1 MGRGEEQRQTTRK
14 LVKIKIDGTDGN
26 LWEQVT
32 KLRAE
37 VEGEGIGQVAMHQLR
52 CVDAKKMTKLVQ
64 VAFRS
69 STVKVNIHV
78 PIDSRQEKKPQRKEM
93 KTYAL
98 VVEKKG
104 MQFRD
109 ILDKVKT
116 VIKSDPS
123 KEAVQTIRSTRDGK
137 LLITMEK
144 NSEKMGRLEE
154 ALKRVD
160 GNLAVKKAGSNDGME
175 TVHVRGLDA
184 TTGKEEVV
192 AILEEKLGAGKNWRV
207 SDLRPCR
214 NNTHA
219 ATIVMRKQ
227 DADNILA
234 EGSLRIGAVRCGVE
248 RRIATERC
256 YRCWSF
262 DHKAANCDGPDR
274 SKTCYRCGVEGH
286 EARDC
291 GNEEACPLCQ
301 KAGHK
306 AEGRGCGVFRSA
318 LNKARKATNEKETR
332 TLRKFGCP
340 AQYKEGQ
347 VRSGPPPRSRETL
360 SFVEGL
366 K

>member
-1 MGRGEEQRQTTRK
+1 VGTGDKTESRGGRGRHMTGGDAP
-14 LVKIKIDGTDGN
+14 IK
-26 LWEQVT
+26 VF
-32 KLRAE
+32 
-37 VEGEGIGQVAMHQLR
+37 
-52 CVDAKKMTKLVQ
+52 DAKKMTKLVQ

-78 PIDSRQEKKPQRKEM
+78 PIDSRQEKKQESQPQRKER
-93 KTYAL
+93 KNYAL

-104 MQFRD
+104 IQFRD

-175 TVHVRGLDA
+175 TVHVRSLDA
-184 TTGKEEVV
+184 TTGKEEVG

-207 SDLRPCR
+207 SDLRPYR
-214 NNTHA
+214 NNTQA

-234 EGSLRIGAVRCGVE
+234 EGSLRIGAVRCVVE
-248 RRIATERC
+248 RRTATERC

-274 SKTCYRCGVEGH
+274 SKACYRCGVERH

-306 AEGRGCGVFRSA
+306 VGGRGCGVFG
-318 LNKARKATNEKETR
+318 AR
-332 TLRKFGCP
+332 
-340 AQYKEGQ
+340 
-347 VRSGPPPRSRETL
+347 
-360 SFVEGL
+360 
-366 K
+366 